1 MRKYIIC
8 LQLIFTILDAAPIN
22 SLASDQNVSDDGYH
36 DYKKGWNLYFDTK
49 KITSEESQEELK
61 KEPLSK
67 KIELDILQK
76 ILDENRKQTKIQEK
90 ILSLLEEELDPKPK
104 EVVVNGKKCIANSSA
119 DCFVLPMISE
129 AKRVPVMAEFLKD
142 PYDLKKAGEYLRW
155 QASLFNNAINIGNSL
170 EFAYAQWGE
179 KVYPLGAQTPAYSSL
194 DGAYEAKILP
204 QAEKE
209 LILSKKDSLAF
220 SIFIGKNFNM
230 DIFSAKSIMDVI
242 AEYGQ
247 MDIEI
252 VYYDQKS
259 KDVFE
264 GAVSSVY
271 DIKKLK
277 NWNLVRK
284 QVDPKKFD
292 SFNIF
297 TSPSFVA
304 KIKGKDKNEAQTIL
318 NGKIDTTSFRSR
330 TISFMELK
338 KMIDYSTFSESK
350 AWQNDT
356 AKQYVNDYYKS
367 TQNANIKG
375 LKK

>member
-1 MRKYIIC
+1 MKKNTINS
-8 LQLIFTILDAAPIN
+8 LLIFTILGTAPLNI
-22 SLASDQNVSDDGYH
+22 LASDQNISDDGYH

-49 KITSEESQEELK
+49 KIASEESQEELK

-119 DCFVLPMISE
+119 DCFVFPLIAE

-142 PYDLKKAGEYLRW
+142 PYDLKKAAAYLLW
-155 QASLFNNAINIGNSL
+155 QASEMNQVINIGNAL
-170 EFAYAQWGE
+170 QFAYAQWGE
-179 KVYPLGAQTPAYSSL
+179 KVYPIGAQTPAYSSL

-247 MDIEI
+247 LDIEI
-252 VYYDQKS
+252 IYYDQKS